1 MTEPIDLLKE
11 RFKEIKKVR
20 TQAKKNKLQEID
32 LHKLNIIYNKYY
44 ASIEILKMTTDVSF
58 VNKGIVYKDVKDI
71 LVSQENEIQN
81 LRRRVGKL
89 KYDLSKIKNADT
101 IIQI

>member
-11 RFKEIKKVR
+11 RLEEIKKVR
-20 TQAKKNKLQEID
+20 QEAKKNKLLTMD
-32 LHKLNIIYNKYY
+32 LHKINNIYNRYY
-44 ASIEILKMTTDVSF
+44 ASIEILNRSTDVSF

-81 LRRRVGKL
+81 LKRKVGKL
-89 KYDLSKIKNADT
+89 RYDLSKIKNADT
-101 IIQI
+101 IM

>member
-11 RFKEIKKVR
+11 RLEEIKKVR
-20 TQAKKNKLQEID
+20 QAAKKNKLLTMD
-32 LHKLNIIYNKYY
+32 LHKINNIYNRYY
-44 ASIEILKMTTDVSF
+44 ASIEILNRSTDPNFVS
-58 VNKGIVYKDVKDI
+58 KGIVYKDVKDI

-89 KYDLSKIKNADT
+89 RYDLSRIKNADT